1 VPARECSG
9 VSGELSGARGRGRRG
24 RLLGIGAVLLVASLA
39 GAAALHRLQQ
49 VVATRDAFPLENGR
63 IAAPGITA
71 PVEIHRDD
79 RGIPH
84 VEATTEDDAF
94 FGLGF
99 VHAQD
104 RLGQMLWL
112 VRLARGRSAEILG
125 PEGLPSDRLA
135 RTLDLG
141 GLADAQFEHL
151 DAATR
156 KRVVAYARGVNARI
170 RRIREGRADSPAAL
184 RGAPGAIEDWRPSD
198 SLAVLKLYSWGLEGS
213 FDARFVLSD
222 LIEHLGG
229 FGARRFF
236 PGIPN
241 LPDTPFRPPVTAG
254 VPRAGG
260 EDPLRA
266 AAGLRGRAIGSTA
279 WVVGGAQTESG
290 APILV
295 ADAHLET
302 TAPSLFYV
310 AHFRGGDLDV
320 AGSTIPGIPAV
331 WTGLN
336 GNVAWAST
344 HARAVTTDLYEE
356 KLGAADEARY
366 FDGVDWRELGRRAE
380 TLEVRGAEDEELVV
394 HSTHH
399 GPLISGLVEG
409 EREPLALAWTGARVR
424 GRSGIASLLE
434 VARARDEAEL
444 RKALA
449 GHEDPPLAVVY
460 AAADGSAGKQVAGW
474 IPSRALPSRLMPL
487 PGRARWYDWRG
498 RIDFDELPRHRL
510 RSGAGWAIAAD
521 DPLASAKGGERVEW
535 LWRSGIRARRI
546 DALLRAAVADGP
558 VDLREMTALQN
569 DIAMERAHELIAI
582 ALSFTEAGE
591 SLGAEGRDIVG
602 LLRAWDARADAASV
616 GAAAY
621 HVFLESLTRRLLEPT
636 LGEELLERYLA
647 LPQADPDQ
655 VVFEI
660 VRDAAAGGE
669 VDGWSDPESVAAAV
683 RESAREAWFSLSF
696 RLGANRS
703 KWHWG
708 RLHQLAFR
716 PFRPGA
722 RGARGAAGLG
732 PFAYG
737 GSAATVSAAEY
748 DRTDPFAVRV
758 ASTFRFAVD
767 SSALDHALITL
778 APGQSEHPGHPTF
791 DDAVPRWREGR
802 LHLLATA
809 PLFVEESSRA
819 LLVLEPA
826 P

>member
-1 VPARECSG
+1 MSG
-9 VSGELSGARGRGRRG
+9 GLSGARGRGRRG
-24 RLLGIGAVLLVASLA
+24 RLLGIGAVVLVAALA
-39 GAAALHRLQQ
+39 GVSLHRLAQ
-49 VVATRDAFPLENGR
+49 VVATRGAFPLESGR
-63 IAAPGITA
+63 IATPGIRA
-71 PVEIHRDD
+71 RVEIRRDD
-79 RGIPH
+79 RGVPH
-84 VEATTEDDAF
+84 VEAANEGDAF

-104 RLGQMLWL
+104 RLLQMLWL

-156 KRVVAYARGVNARI
+156 ERVDAYARGLNARI
-170 RRIREGRADSPAAL
+170 RRIREGHADPPVGL
-184 RGAPGAIEDWRPSD
+184 RGAPGAVEDWRPSD
-198 SLAVLKLYSWGLEGS
+198 SLAVLKLYSWGLSGS
-213 FDARFVLSD
+213 LDVSLVLSD

-236 PGIPN
+236 PRIPN
-241 LPDTPFRPPVTAG
+241 LPEVPFRPPVTAG
-254 VPRAGG
+254 VPRSGDG
-260 EDPLRA
+260 DPLRA

-279 WVVGGAQTESG
+279 WVVGGARTESG
-290 APILV
+290 SPILV

-310 AHFRGGDLDV
+310 AHFRGGELDI
-320 AGSTIPGIPAV
+320 AGATIPGLPVV
-331 WTGLN
+331 WTGHN
-336 GNVAWAST
+336 GDVAWAST
-344 HARAVTTDLYEE
+344 HARAVTIDLYEE
-356 KLGAADEARY
+356 KLGEADEARY
-366 FDGVDWRELGRRAE
+366 FDGADWRDLGRRAE
-380 TLEVRGAEDEELVV
+380 TVAVRGAEDEELVV
-394 HSTHH
+394 YSTHH
-399 GPLISGLVEG
+399 GPLVSGLAKD
-409 EREPLALAWTGARVR
+409 EREPLALSWTGARVE
-424 GRSGIASLLE
+424 GRSAITSLLE
-434 VARARDEAEL
+434 VARARDEADL

-460 AAADGSAGKQVAGW
+460 AAADSSAGMQVAGW
-474 IPSRALPSRLMPL
+474 IPSRTLASGLVPL
-487 PGRARWYDWRG
+487 HGRAHWYDWSE
-498 RIDFDELPRHRL
+498 RIDFDALPRQQL
-510 RSGAGWAIAAD
+510 RSGAGWVIAAD

-535 LWRSGIRARRI
+535 LWRSGTRARRI

-569 DIAMERAHELIAI
+569 DIVMERARDLIAI
-582 ALSFTEAGE
+582 GSSFTEAGE
-591 SLGAEGRDIVG
+591 SLGAEGREIAE
-602 LLRAWDARADAASV
+602 LLRSWDGRADAASV

-636 LGEELLERYLA
+636 LGEELLQRYLA

-660 VRDAAAGGE
+660 VRDAAAGGGG
-669 VDGWSDPESVAAAV
+669 DGWSDPASVAAAV
-683 RESAREAWFSLSF
+683 RQSVREAWFSLSF
-696 RLGANRS
+696 RLGANRG
-703 KWHWG
+703 KWNWG
-708 RLHQLAFR
+708 RLHRLAFR
-716 PFRPGA
+716 PFLPGERRA
-722 RGARGAAGLG
+722 RGAEALG

-748 DRTDPFAVRV
+748 DRADPFAVRV

-767 SSALDHALITL
+767 SAALDQALFAL
-778 APGQSEHPGHPTF
+778 APGQSEHPGHPAF

-802 LHLLATA
+802 LHLLTTA
-809 PLFVEESSRA
+809 PLLVQESSRA

>member
-1 VPARECSG
+1 
-9 VSGELSGARGRGRRG
+9 
-24 RLLGIGAVLLVASLA
+24 VLLLAALA
-39 GAAALHRLQQ
+39 GGASLHRLQQ

-63 IAAPGITA
+63 IAVEGITA

-84 VEATTEDDAF
+84 VEAATESDAF

-104 RLGQMLWL
+104 RLVQMLWL

-141 GLADAQFEHL
+141 GLADAEFERL
-151 DAATR
+151 DAGTR
-156 KRVVAYARGVNARI
+156 KRVVAYARGVNARV
-170 RRIREGRADSPAAL
+170 RRIREGRAAPPIAL
-184 RGAPGAIEDWRPSD
+184 RGAPGAVEDWRPSD
-198 SLAVLKLYSWGLEGS
+198 SLAVLKLYSWGLSGS
-213 FDARFVLSD
+213 FDVSPVLSD

-236 PGIPN
+236 PRIPN
-241 LPDTPFRPPVTAG
+241 LPDAPFRPPVTAG
-254 VPRAGG
+254 VPRVGS

-320 AGSTIPGIPAV
+320 AGATIPGIPAV
-331 WTGLN
+331 WTGCN

-366 FDGVDWRELGRRAE
+366 FDGVEWRELGRRVEA
-380 TLEVRGAEDEELVV
+380 LGVRGAADEELVV
-394 HSTHH
+394 QSTRH
-399 GPLISGLVEG
+399 GPLVHGSMEG
-409 EREPLALAWTGARVR
+409 AREPLALSWTGARVR
-424 GRSGIASLLE
+424 GRSGIASLLD
-434 VARARDEAEL
+434 VAQARDAAAL

-460 AAADGSAGKQVAGW
+460 ADADGSAGMQVAGW
-474 IPSRALPSRLMPL
+474 IPSRTLASGLVPL

-498 RIDFDELPRHRL
+498 RIEFDDLPRREL

-521 DPLASAKGGERVEW
+521 DPLASAKGGEHVEW
-535 LWRSGIRARRI
+535 LWRSGTRARRI

-558 VDLREMTALQN
+558 VDVREMTALQT
-569 DIAMERAHELIAI
+569 DVAMERARELIAI
-582 ALSFTEAGE
+582 ALTFAEASE
-591 SLGAEGRDIVG
+591 SLGAEGREIVG
-602 LLRAWDARADAASV
+602 LLRAWDGRADAVSI

-621 HVFLESLTRRLLEPT
+621 HVFLERLTWRLLEPT
-636 LGEELLERYLA
+636 LGEALLKRYLA
-647 LPQADPDQ
+647 LPQADSDQ
-655 VVFEI
+655 IVFEI

-669 VDGWSDPESVAAAV
+669 VDGWSAPDTVAAAV
-683 RESAREAWFSLSF
+683 RESVREAWFSLSF
-696 RLGANRS
+696 RLGANRG
-703 KWHWG
+703 KWRWG
-708 RLHQLAFR
+708 RLHHLAFR
-716 PFRPGA
+716 PFRQGDRLVGSGA
-722 RGARGAAGLG
+722 DLG

-748 DRTDPFAVRV
+748 DRADPFEVRV

-767 SSALDHALITL
+767 LAAPDQVLITL
-778 APGQSEHPGHPTF
+778 VPGQSEHPGHPTF
-791 DDAVPRWREGR
+791 DDAVPSWREGR
-802 LHLLATA
+802 PHLLTTA
-809 PLFVEESSRA
+809 PLLVQESSRA
-819 LLVLEPA
+819 LLLLEPT

>member
-1 VPARECSG
+1 
-9 VSGELSGARGRGRRG
+9 
-24 RLLGIGAVLLVASLA
+24 
-39 GAAALHRLQQ
+39 
-49 VVATRDAFPLENGR
+49 
-63 IAAPGITA
+63 
-71 PVEIHRDD
+71 
-79 RGIPH
+79 
-84 VEATTEDDAF
+84 
-94 FGLGF
+94 
-99 VHAQD
+99 
-104 RLGQMLWL
+104 MLWL

-141 GLADAQFEHL
+141 GLADAEFERL
-151 DAATR
+151 DAGTR

-170 RRIREGRADSPAAL
+170 RRIREGRADPPIAL
-184 RGAPGAIEDWRPSD
+184 RDAPGPIEDWRPSD
-198 SLAVLKLYSWGLEGS
+198 SLAVLKLYSWGLSGS
-213 FDARFVLSD
+213 FDVSLVLSD

-236 PGIPN
+236 PRIPN
-241 LPDTPFRPPVTAG
+241 LPDAPFRPPVTAG
-254 VPRAGG
+254 VPRVGS

-320 AGSTIPGIPAV
+320 AGATIPGIPAV
-331 WTGLN
+331 WTGRN
-336 GNVAWAST
+336 GKRRLGLHPRPGGHHRSLRREARRRGRSAVLRRRRL
-344 HARAVTTDLYEE
+344 ARAR
-356 KLGAADEARY
+356 AA
-366 FDGVDWRELGRRAE
+366 RRDP
-380 TLEVRGAEDEELVV
+380 RGARRRGRGARRLLDAPR
-394 HSTHH
+394 SP
-399 GPLISGLVEG
+399 GPRLDGGRSASRWRCRG
-409 EREPLALAWTGARVR
+409 PGARVH

-434 VARARDEAEL
+434 VARARDAAAL

-460 AAADGSAGKQVAGW
+460 AAADGSAGMQVAGW
-474 IPSRALPSRLMPL
+474 IPSRTLASGLVPL

-521 DPLASAKGGERVEW
+521 DPLVSAKGGERVEW
-535 LWRSGIRARRI
+535 LWRSGTRARRI

-558 VDLREMTALQN
+558 VDVREMTALQN
-569 DIAMERAHELIAI
+569 DVAMERARELIAI
-582 ALSFTEAGE
+582 ALTFAEAGE
-591 SLGAEGRDIVG
+591 SLGAEGREIVG
-602 LLRAWDARADAASV
+602 LLRAWDGRADAASV

-621 HVFLESLTRRLLEPT
+621 HVFLERLTRRLLEPT
-636 LGEELLERYLA
+636 LGEVLLERYLA

-669 VDGWSDPESVAAAV
+669 VDGWSDPDTVAAAV
-683 RESAREAWFSLSF
+683 RESVREAWFSLSF

-708 RLHQLAFR
+708 RLHRLAFR
-716 PFRPGA
+716 PFRRGDRLA
-722 RGARGAAGLG
+722 RGGADLG

-748 DRTDPFAVRV
+748 DRADPFAVRV

-767 SSALDHALITL
+767 AAALDQVLVIL

-809 PLFVEESSRA
+809 PLLVQESSRA
-819 LLVLEPA
+819 LLLLEPT